1 MARFGVTDRLVDVA
15 VIGGGQAGLAMG
27 YHLQQRGR
35 RFVVLD
41 AAAEVGASWRSRW
54 DSLRLFTPA
63 GYAGLP
69 GLPFP
74 GPPDSYPGKDQVADY
89 LARYAAEFDLPVCFN
104 AAVTAVCRDD
114 GEFTVDTP
122 AARYRAASVVVATG
136 PFQTPRVPA
145 FAPALYT
152 DIVQLHSSA
161 YRNPRQLTAGPVL
174 VVGGGNSGIQIAAEL
189 ADDHDVVLAIGSRN
203 TAVPQRPLGRD
214 IFWWQTRLG
223 LVTAPADS
231 RRGRWMR
238 RGEGTVIGTT
248 RRRLRRAG
256 VRLRSRLIAAAGHE
270 VRFAD
275 GQVHRLPVGANV
287 VWATGFRRDY
297 SWIDVPRVLD
307 EDGRL
312 GQDGGVTPVPG
323 LFVLGQPWQRSSGSA
338 LIGYVGGDAEHLAGL
353 IG

>member
-1 MARFGVTDRLVDVA
+1 MARFGVTDRLLDVA
-15 VIGGGQAGLAMG
+15 VIGGSQAGLAMG

-63 GYAGLP
+63 RYAGLP
-69 GLPFP
+69 GLAFP
-74 GPPDSYPGKDQVADY
+74 GPLDGYPGKGQVADY
-89 LARYAAEFDLPVCFN
+89 LVRYAAEFDLPVPFD
-104 AAVTAVCRDD
+104 AAVRAVCRD
-114 GEFTVDTP
+114 GREFTIDTP

-136 PFQTPRVPA
+136 PFQKPRVPS
-145 FAPALYT
+145 FAPELSTAIL
-152 DIVQLHSSA
+152 QLHSSA

-174 VVGGGNSGIQIAAEL
+174 VLVVGGGNSGFQIAAEL
-189 ADDHDVVLAIGSRN
+189 AGDHDVVLAIGSRN
-203 TAVPQRPLGRD
+203 AAVPQRPLGRD

-223 LVTAPADS
+223 LVTAPGDS

-256 VRLRSRLIAAAGHE
+256 VRLRSRLVTAAGHE

-287 VWATGFRRDY
+287 VWATGFR
-297 SWIDVPRVLD
+297 
-307 EDGRL
+307 
-312 GQDGGVTPVPG
+312 VTTPG
-323 LFVLGQPWQRSSGSA
+323 SMSPASSTNTAGCATTAGSHRYRGCSCSGSRGSA
-338 LIGYVGGDAEHLAGL
+338 AADPP
-353 IG
+353 